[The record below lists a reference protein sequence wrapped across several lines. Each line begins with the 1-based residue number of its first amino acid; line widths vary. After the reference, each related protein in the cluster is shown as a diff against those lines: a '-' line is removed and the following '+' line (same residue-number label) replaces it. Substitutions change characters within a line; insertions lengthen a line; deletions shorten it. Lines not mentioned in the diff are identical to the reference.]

1 MVYYEPQELKIAIEQ
16 DILNDER
23 IINNKIIHQES
34 VDILEIASELMN
46 YLTSKS
52 EVFFMY
58 KILYTRLYQAGMVCK
73 TWRNRDL
80 GKRLILIAQVI
91 KEVLANYLVF
101 PKRVLKKETIIL
113 KIWPHDCKNTKIFN
127 DVLRKYIV
135 ENATLLR
142 CYRELV
148 IDFLKQFYGEIGKV
162 LKANDLKLLRYEYEK
177 IRDVANENAR
187 QRFMRGL
194 DDAWQYGIIELVIE
208 FMFSDF
214 WHCFRSPEYRDDEI
228 EW

>member
-1 MVYYEPQELKIAIEQ
+1 MVYHELEELKDAIEQ

-23 IINNKIIHQES
+23 ITNNKIIYHQS
-34 VDILEIASELMN
+34 TDILIIASGLMK

-52 EVFFMY
+52 EVLFMY
-58 KILYTRLYQAGMVCK
+58 KILHTRLYKAGIVCK

-80 GKRLILIAQVI
+80 GKILILISQVI
-91 KEVLANYLVF
+91 EDVLADYLIF
-101 PKRVLKKETIIL
+101 PIRVIKKETVIS
-113 KIWPHDCKNTKIFN
+113 KVWPHNCKNVRIFN

-135 ENATLLR
+135 ENAILLR
-142 CYRELV
+142 CYRGLV
-148 IDFLKQFYGEIGKV
+148 VDFLKQFYGEISKV
-162 LKANDLKLLRYEYEK
+162 LKENDLELLQYEYEK

-214 WHCFRSPEYRDDEI
+214 WHCFRNSEYKDDEI
-228 EW
+228 E

>member
-1 MVYYEPQELKIAIEQ
+1 MVYHEPQELKIAIEQ

-52 EVFFMY
+52 EVLFMY

-73 TWRNRDL
+73 RWRNRDL
-80 GKRLILIAQVI
+80 GKRLILISQVI
-91 KEVLANYLVF
+91 EDVLANHFIF
-101 PKRVLKKETIIL
+101 PKRVIKKESVIS
-113 KIWPHDCKNTKIFN
+113 KIWPHNCKNIKIFN

-135 ENATLLR
+135 ENAILLR

-148 IDFLKQFYGEIGKV
+148 IDFLKQFYGEISKA
-162 LKANDLKLLRYEYEK
+162 LKANDLELLQYEYEK
-177 IRDVANENAR
+177 IRDLANENAK

-194 DDAWQYGIIELVIE
+194 DNAWQYGIIELVIE

-214 WHCFRSPEYRDDEI
+214 WHCFRIPEYGDDEI
-228 EW
+228 